1 MAIPATW
8 DLFLLYTMAKSH
20 VLTTSEV
27 MWVILV
33 HEFDRHIFYWLF
45 MDSKQLLYLPIS
57 CSWSTDGEVDRERKG
72 RGWTYRLD

>member
-1 MAIPATW
+1 C
-8 DLFLLYTMAKSH
+8 YTVAKSH

-33 HEFDRHIFYWLF
+33 HEFDSHIFLLVAY

-57 CSWSTDGEVDRERKG
+57 KLRKAARWREGEKAGGIAPPYLAMWSSRI
-72 RGWTYRLD
+72 